1 MEHIGDGRQRL
12 HADPALMERVAHLP
26 ERDPGFALRNLSQ
39 CLRMWLEDR
48 PTIATN
54 LRRSCASR
62 LTNTLQKLDRGHA
75 LTSKRCAADRAEVP
89 AATHRTI
96 RPRRSWDNGVVI
108 VSSIAPNRPD
118 SYKSHTPDSV
128 QTRTALADPVAIAAA
143 RAVAPRSAPAT
154 GERLSTRLLRARG

>member
-39 CLRMWLEDR
+39 CVRMWLEDR

-62 LTNTLQKLDRGHA
+62 LTNTLQKLDRGRRAHIKA
-75 LTSKRCAADRAEVP
+75 LP
-89 AATHRTI
+89 HRTI

-128 QTRTALADPVAIAAA
+128 QTRTALGPAHATHVA
-143 RAVAPRSAPAT
+143 
-154 GERLSTRLLRARG
+154 

>member
-39 CLRMWLEDR
+39 CVRMWLEDR
-48 PTIATN
+48 PTIDTT

-62 LTNTLQKLDRGHA
+62 LANTLQKLDRGRRAHIKA
-75 LTSKRCAADRAEVP
+75 LRSRSGRN
-89 AATHRTI
+89 TI
-96 RPRRSWDNGVVI
+96 RPRRSWHNGVVI

-128 QTRTALADPVAIAAA
+128 QTRTALASWA
-143 RAVAPRSAPAT
+143 
-154 GERLSTRLLRARG
+154 

>member
-1 MEHIGDGRQRL
+1 
-12 HADPALMERVAHLP
+12 MERVAHLP

-39 CLRMWLEDR
+39 CVRMWLEDR

-62 LTNTLQKLDRGHA
+62 LANTLQK
-75 LTSKRCAADRAEVP
+75 TSKRCAADRAEVP

-108 VSSIAPNRPD
+108 VSSIALNRPD
-118 SYKSHTPDSV
+118 SYKSHTPDAV
-128 QTRTALADPVAIAAA
+128 QTGTALA
-143 RAVAPRSAPAT
+143 RK
-154 GERLSTRLLRARG
+154 RLGLYSDGLESGAH